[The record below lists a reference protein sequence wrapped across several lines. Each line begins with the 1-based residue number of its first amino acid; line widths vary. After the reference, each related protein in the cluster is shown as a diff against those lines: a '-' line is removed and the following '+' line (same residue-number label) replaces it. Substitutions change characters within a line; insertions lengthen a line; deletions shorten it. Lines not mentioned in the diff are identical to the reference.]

1 MKKIILSAFFALIT
15 IGAFAQKNNVEVLY
29 FKAQLAC
36 CKAAACNN
44 LENEVKTIIEKNF
57 PNGNVTFKQVA
68 LADEANKPMV
78 EKHNAKS
85 QTVVLVKTVK
95 KKETSKDISD
105 IIRSYARSNDK
116 AKFEADLVAKINEML
131 K

>member
-1 MKKIILSAFFALIT
+1 MKKIILGAFFALIT
-15 IGAFAQKNNVEVLY
+15 IGAFAQKSNVEVLY

-57 PNGNVTFKQVA
+57 PNGNVSFKQVA
-68 LADEANKPMV
+68 LADEKNKDLV
-78 EKHNAKS
+78 AKHNAKS
-85 QTVVLVKTVK
+85 QTVVIVKTAK
-95 KKETSKDISD
+95 KKATSTDISD

-116 AKFEADLVAKINEML
+116 TKFETELVDKINEIL

>member
-1 MKKIILSAFFALIT
+1 MKKIILGVFFALIA

-36 CKAAACNN
+36 CRAAACNN

-68 LADEANKPMV
+68 LADETNKPLV

-85 QTVVLVKTVK
+85 QTVVIVKTAK
-95 KKETSKDISD
+95 KKETSTDISD
-105 IIRSYARSNDK
+105 IIRSYARTNDK
-116 AKFEADLVAKINEML
+116 AKFETELIAKINETL

>member
-1 MKKIILSAFFALIT
+1 MKKVILSAFFALIT
-15 IGAFAQKNNVEVLY
+15 IGVFAQKSNVEVLY

-44 LENEVKTIIEKNF
+44 LENEVKAIIEKNF

-68 LADEANKPMV
+68 LTDEANKDLV
-78 EKHNAKS
+78 AKYNAKS
-85 QTVVLVKTVK
+85 QTVVIVKTAK
-95 KKETSKDISD
+95 KKETSTDISD

-116 AKFEADLVAKINEML
+116 TKFETELVDKINEIL

>member
-1 MKKIILSAFFALIT
+1 MKKIILGVFFALIA

-36 CKAAACNN
+36 CRAAACNN

-68 LADEANKPMV
+68 LADETNKPLV
-78 EKHNAKS
+78 EKHNTKS
-85 QTVVLVKTVK
+85 QTVVIVKTAK
-95 KKETSKDISD
+95 KKETSTDISD
-105 IIRSYARSNDK
+105 IIRSYARSSDK
-116 AKFEADLVAKINEML
+116 TKFETELIAKINETL

>member
-1 MKKIILSAFFALIT
+1 MKKAVIILVLSIVS
-15 IGAFAQKNNVEVLY
+15 IGLYAQKNQVEILY

-44 LENEVKTIIEKNF
+44 LEAEIKGIIEKNF
-57 PNGNVTFKQVA
+57 TGKNVSFKQVA
-68 LADEANKPMV
+68 LADEANKTLV

-85 QTVVLVKTVK
+85 QTVVLVVTK
-95 KKETSKDISD
+95 KKEQTSVDVSEIVRK
-105 IIRSYARSNDK
+105 YARSNDK
-116 AKFEADLVAKINEML
+116 EEFEKELINKINEVL

>member
-1 MKKIILSAFFALIT
+1 MKKIILGVFFALIA

-36 CKAAACNN
+36 CRAAACNN

-68 LADEANKPMV
+68 LADETNKPLV

-85 QTVVLVKTVK
+85 QTVVIVKTAK
-95 KKETSKDISD
+95 KKETSTDISD
-105 IIRSYARSNDK
+105 IIRSYARSSDK
-116 AKFEADLVAKINEML
+116 TKFETELVDKINEIL